1 MSSAVTQAGA
11 PSGTAAA
18 GGLGERLF
26 CFGISNRS
34 SKESAFDLVSV
45 DGPIGL
51 RLFFAAVQLQ
61 IRARADLLN
70 EAAK

>member
-34 SKESAFDLVSV
+34 SKESAFDLVSE
-45 DGPIGL
+45 DGPIGM
-51 RLFFAAVQLQ
+51 RLFFAAV
-61 IRARADLLN
+61 
-70 EAAK
+70 EF